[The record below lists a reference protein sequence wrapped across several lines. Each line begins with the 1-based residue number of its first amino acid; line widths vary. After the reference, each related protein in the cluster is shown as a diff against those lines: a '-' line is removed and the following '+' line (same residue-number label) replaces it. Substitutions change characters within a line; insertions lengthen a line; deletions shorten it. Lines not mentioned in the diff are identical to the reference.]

1 MLIPRRKTIVTQNVP
16 MFKRAIRRRHWRN
29 ISIADSEFDER
40 VHRPRTVCGLLDP
53 RVFVKDLLEDLE
65 RVAVVVVTAVVE

>member
-1 MLIPRRKTIVTQNVP
+1 L
-16 MFKRAIRRRHWRN
+16 
-29 ISIADSEFDER
+29 IADSEFDER

>member
-1 MLIPRRKTIVTQNVP
+1 LTI
-16 MFKRAIRRRHWRN
+16 AE
-29 ISIADSEFDER
+29 SEYDER

>member
-1 MLIPRRKTIVTQNVP
+1 
-16 MFKRAIRRRHWRN
+16 
-29 ISIADSEFDER
+29 
-40 VHRPRTVCGLLDP
+40 LDP